1 MTNTLNLSGFYTMI
15 AALFLML
22 ALGYFGG
29 KIGIITSTASKNLSR
44 LIINFGQPAL
54 IVYSLVRMDYTE
66 EYLLLGFELL
76 GFGLILHCI
85 LAVIAYL
92 ANFRFRD
99 LNERK
104 LSEFAIVFGNVGFI
118 GIPILESLFGPLG
131 AFMGAFF
138 VVSFN
143 LLLWSLGLSILA
155 RGRDDIKLTPKKIFL
170 NLGTIPSAIGILLFL
185 AKGLLPPILPH
196 GVSSVIGACAPA
208 VLQALSFT
216 ASLCAPISTLIIGA
230 LLATRSWKQIFG
242 SGKIY
247 YLCLIKLL
255 VLPVLIV
262 TLMWLLGFNQ
272 TWILFAAAVTAMPSA
287 TVVSMLAELYDIS
300 PGYSAQAVGVTSL
313 LSLATMPIVISFAQ
327 WLTAV
332 MQ

>member
-118 GIPILESLFGPLG
+118 GFPILQSLFGDKGL
-131 AFMGAFF
+131 FMGAFF
-138 VVSFN
+138 VISFH
-143 LLLWSLGLSILA
+143 LVLWTWGISILA
-155 RGRDDIKLTPKKIFL
+155 RKRSDIKLTVRKIFI
-170 NLGTIPSAIGILLFL
+170 NFGTVSILL
-185 AKGLLPPILPH
+185 
-196 GVSSVIGACAPA
+196 
-208 VLQALSFT
+208 
-216 ASLCAPISTLIIGA
+216 
-230 LLATRSWKQIFG
+230 
-242 SGKIY
+242 
-247 YLCLIKLL
+247 
-255 VLPVLIV
+255 
-262 TLMWLLGFNQ
+262 
-272 TWILFAAAVTAMPSA
+272 
-287 TVVSMLAELYDIS
+287 TV
-300 PGYSAQAVGVTSL
+300 
-313 LSLATMPIVISFAQ
+313 
-327 WLTAV
+327 
-332 MQ
+332 